1 MRGPWLRVDLLAG
14 VLFFT
19 TVAGISAAG
28 AVPEAMAASCPS
40 GQTSWMTVH
49 QQSNVRGVL
58 NSDNWG
64 GGTVCVTN
72 SGGTANFTVTK
83 SAGSYTGSV
92 LAYPDINVGCQGGY
106 CTTSSELPAAESSI
120 TPEVTWS
127 TNSPQNGS
135 KFDTGIDSWFASS
148 GSEGSRPTPTGEVM
162 VVINSSDFASLGL
175 PQSGTQVSIAGYEW
189 YVKYNPSGSRGWPYT
204 QYALAEGSAINS
216 VSGLNMANFYADA
229 ISNGNL
235 PAGQYLTDIGAG
247 NEIWANGVG
256 LSTTNLLIS
265 GLLRL
270 GPGRA
275 AWQHG

>member
-83 SAGSYTGSV
+83 SAGSYTGGV

-127 TNSPQNGS
+127 TNNPQNGS

-148 GSEGSRPTPTGEVM
+148 GSEGSRPKPTGEVM
-162 VVINSSDFASLGL
+162 VVINSSSFTALGL
-175 PQSGTQVSIAGYEW
+175 PQSGTRVSIDGYEW
-189 YVKYNPSGSRGWPYT
+189 YVKYSPSGSRGWPYT
-204 QYALAEGSAINS
+204 QYALTQGRVVNR
-216 VSGLNMANFYADA
+216 VSRLNMAKFYADA
-229 ISNGNL
+229 ISNGDL

-247 NEIWANGVG
+247 NEIWADGVG

-265 GLLRL
+265 GLKRQ
-270 GPGRA
+270 RA
-275 AWQHG
+275 VGDQ